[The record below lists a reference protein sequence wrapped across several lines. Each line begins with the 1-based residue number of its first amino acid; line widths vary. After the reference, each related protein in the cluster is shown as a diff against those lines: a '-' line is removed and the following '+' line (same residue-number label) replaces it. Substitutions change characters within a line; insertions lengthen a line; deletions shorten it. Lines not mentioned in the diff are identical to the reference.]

1 MADDV
6 AARVKKVVAKQLG
19 ADEASITDEA
29 RFVQDLGADSMKS
42 IELIAAFEEEFDL
55 DMDMD
60 EAGKVQTVG
69 GAVEFIAAELKKA

>member
-1 MADDV
+1 MADDT

-19 ADEASITDEA
+19 VEESALADEA

-60 EAGKVQTVG
+60 EAGKVQTIG
-69 GAVEFIAAELKKA
+69 GAVEFIAAELEK

>member
-1 MADDV
+1 MSDDV
-6 AARVKKVVAKQLG
+6 AGRVKKVVAKQLSV
-19 ADEASITDEA
+19 DESSITDES

-60 EAGKVQTVG
+60 EAGKVQTIS
-69 GAVEFIAAELKKA
+69 GAVDFIKAELEKA